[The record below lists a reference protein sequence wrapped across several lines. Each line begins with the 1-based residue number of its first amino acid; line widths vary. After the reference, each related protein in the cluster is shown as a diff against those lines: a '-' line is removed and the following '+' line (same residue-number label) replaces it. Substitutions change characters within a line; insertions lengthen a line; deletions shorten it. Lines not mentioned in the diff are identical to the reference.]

1 MENETVHRRRWLILG
16 VLVVCLLVVILDNTI
31 LNVALKTIQA
41 DLGATQSQMEW
52 AINSYT
58 LVFAGLMFSAGVL
71 GDRFGRRRFLIIGMI
86 VFGLASVASAFAD
99 TPGQLIATRAL
110 MGIGAAMVQP
120 QTLSVITNVFDP
132 SERGKAIGI
141 WASFSGIGIA
151 IGPVTGGLLLE
162 HFWWGSVFL
171 VNVPFVL
178 VGVVA
183 IALVVPESK
192 DPSPGRIDP
201 FGVLLSIAGLSLL
214 VYGIIHG
221 GETTEWG
228 SPAVLAPILGG
239 IALVGLFVY
248 VEARSSHPSLDVTLF
263 KNAAFSAGAVSLG
276 LVFFAMQGATFFLAY
291 FWQAVR
297 GYSPLEAGLLV
308 VPVAVG
314 IALAA
319 PRSAKMA
326 KRFGTRAVVAFG
338 MTLVGLALG
347 TYTFVGRDTP
357 VWVIEIIVFALGF
370 GMGNTMAP
378 ATEAVMSA
386 VPRTKAGA
394 GSAVNNTV
402 RMVGGALG
410 VAIMGSLLSAS
421 YRSHLGDAVDVLP
434 AAARDDAGES
444 IGGALEAAGR
454 LAGEAPSAAL
464 ALVESAKDAF
474 VDAMHLT
481 AVGSAV
487 VAWLG
492 AVVALLFLPKR
503 RRTPTDTGRGAAGA
517 EAAEPGGDAVAESE
531 PPAAGVADLK
541 DHRSGSAVSED
552 EAKV

>member
-1 MENETVHRRRWLILG
+1 MDVDQETVHRRRWLILG

-31 LNVALKTIQA
+31 LNVALKTIQQ

-71 GDRFGRRRFLIIGMI
+71 GDRYGRRLFLIVGMI

-99 TPGQLIATRAL
+99 SPAQLIGTRAL
-110 MGIGAAMVQP
+110 MGIGAALVQP

-141 WASFSGIGIA
+141 WASFSGVGIA

-178 VGVVA
+178 VGVAA
-183 IALVVPESK
+183 IALFVPESK

-221 GETTEWG
+221 GETNDWG
-228 SPAVLAPILGG
+228 SLPVLAPIFGG
-239 IALVGLFVY
+239 VALVALFVI

-263 KNAAFSAGAVSLG
+263 RNPAFSAGAVSIG

-297 GYSPLEAGLLV
+297 DYSPLEAGLLV

-326 KRFGTRAVVAFG
+326 VRFGTRVVVAFG
-338 MTLVGLALG
+338 MTLVGFALG
-347 TYTFVGRDTP
+347 AYSFVSRDTP

-370 GMGNTMAP
+370 GMGNAMAP

-386 VPRTKAGA
+386 VPRFKAGA

-421 YRSHLGDAVDVLP
+421 YRTNLGDAVNVLP
-434 AAARDDAGES
+434 AAARDGAGES
-444 IGGALEAAGR
+444 IGGALEAAGQ
-454 LAGEAPSAAL
+454 LASRSAGDAM
-464 ALVESAKDAF
+464 ALVESAKVAF
-474 VDAMHLT
+474 VDAMHVT

-492 AVVALLFLPKR
+492 AIVAFMFLPR
-503 RRTPTDTGRGAAGA
+503 RRVADEAPGEPDGAAEEPA
-517 EAAEPGGDAVAESE
+517 ETASSKG
-531 PPAAGVADLK
+531 
-541 DHRSGSAVSED
+541 
-552 EAKV
+552 

>member
-1 MENETVHRRRWLILG
+1 M
-16 VLVVCLLVVILDNTI
+16 
-31 LNVALKTIQA
+31 
-41 DLGATQSQMEW
+41 
-52 AINSYT
+52 
-58 LVFAGLMFSAGVL
+58 
-71 GDRFGRRRFLIIGMI
+71 
-86 VFGLASVASAFAD
+86 
-99 TPGQLIATRAL
+99 
-110 MGIGAAMVQP
+110 
-120 QTLSVITNVFDP
+120 
-132 SERGKAIGI
+132 
-141 WASFSGIGIA
+141 
-151 IGPVTGGLLLE
+151 TGGLLLE

-171 VNVPFVL
+171 VNVPFVI

-183 IALVVPESK
+183 IALIVPESK

-221 GETTEWG
+221 GETNDWG
-228 SPAVLAPILGG
+228 SPAVLGPVLGG
-239 IALVGLFVY
+239 IALVALFVI

-263 KNAAFSAGAVSLG
+263 KNAAFSAGAASIG

-297 GYSPLEAGLLV
+297 DYSPLEAGLLV

-326 KRFGTRAVVAFG
+326 ARFGTRVVVAFG
-338 MTLVGLALG
+338 MTLVGFALG
-347 TYTFVGRDTP
+347 AYSFVGRDTP
-357 VWVIEIIVFALGF
+357 IWVIEIVVFALGF
-370 GMGNTMAP
+370 GMGNAMAP

-386 VPRTKAGA
+386 VPRARAGA

-421 YRSHLGDAVDVLP
+421 YRTNLGDAVDVLP
-434 AAARDDAGES
+434 SAARDGAGES

-454 LAGEAPSAAL
+454 LAASAPRDAL
-464 ALVESAKDAF
+464 ALVESAKDSF
-474 VDAMHLT
+474 VDAMHVT
-481 AVGSAV
+481 AVGAAL

-492 AVVALLFLPKR
+492 AIVAFMFLPR
-503 RRTPTDTGRGAAGA
+503 RPVAAAAPAERDDVGEEPA
-517 EAAEPGGDAVAESE
+517 EAASTN
-531 PPAAGVADLK
+531 
-541 DHRSGSAVSED
+541 
-552 EAKV
+552 

>member
-1 MENETVHRRRWLILG
+1 MDAQTVHRRRWLILG

-71 GDRFGRRRFLIIGMI
+71 GDRYGRRLFLLVGMV
-86 VFGLASVASAFAD
+86 VFGLASVASAFAS
-99 TPGQLIATRAL
+99 TPGQLIGTRAL
-110 MGIGAAMVQP
+110 MGIGAALVQP

-132 SERGKAIGI
+132 SERGRAIGI

-228 SPAVLAPILGG
+228 SPAVLGPILGG
-239 IALVGLFVY
+239 IALVALFVF
-248 VEARSSHPSLDVTLF
+248 VEVRSSHPSLDVTLF
-263 KNAAFSAGAVSLG
+263 RNPAFSAGAVSIG

-297 GYSPLEAGLLV
+297 NYSPLEAGLLV

-326 KRFGTRAVVAFG
+326 QRFGTRVVVAFG
-338 MTLVGLALG
+338 MTLVGTALG
-347 TYTFVGRDTP
+347 AYTFVGRDTP
-357 VWVIEIIVFALGF
+357 IWVIEIIVFALGF
-370 GMGNTMAP
+370 GMGNAMAP

-386 VPRTKAGA
+386 VPRARAGA

-454 LAGEAPSAAL
+454 LVATAPSSARDAL
-464 ALVESAKDAF
+464 ALVEAAKDAF

-492 AVVALLFLPKR
+492 AIVAVLFLPR
-503 RRTPTDTGRGAAGA
+503 RQRASSVDAAGTGPS
-517 EAAEPGGDAVAESE
+517 EPDDAAEEPSGEPSGD
-531 PPAAGVADLK
+531 G
-541 DHRSGSAVSED
+541 
-552 EAKV
+552 AKV